1 MAIAI
6 SSEEFQ
12 RFRTLIY
19 DESGISLNDQ
29 KQGLVASRLS
39 KRLRELGVKTF
50 SEYYDRL
57 MHDADREEFTRMLDL
72 ISTNKTDFFR
82 EPQHFDYLR
91 EEILPQLAQEKKVR
105 IWSSA
110 SSTGE
115 EPYTIAMTLYDGV
128 ADPANWDFKILAS
141 DLSTRV
147 LAKAAGGVYDADR
160 VDDMP
165 PDVVRRH
172 FLRGKGEHEGRLKVK
187 PHLAS
192 MVRFRRINLMDDH
205 FPVKSPL
212 DLIFCRNVMIYFDR
226 PTQETLVNKFH
237 RYLKLGGHLFIG
249 HSESL
254 QWVTHPF
261 RTVAPTIYRKEM

>member
-1 MAIAI
+1 MDVAI
-6 SSEEFQ
+6 SAEEFQ

-57 MHDADREEFTRMLDL
+57 MQDASREEFTRMLDL

-82 EPQHFDYLR
+82 EPKHFDYLR
-91 EEILPQLAQEKKVR
+91 EEILPELAQEKKVR

-110 SSTGE
+110 CSTGE

-128 ADPANWDFKILAS
+128 TDPAAWDFKILAS

-147 LAKAAGGVYDADR
+147 LAKAAGGVYDTDR
-160 VDDMP
+160 VDGMP

-172 FLRGKGEHEGRLKVK
+172 FLRGRGEQEGVLKVK
-187 PHLAS
+187 PHLAA
-192 MVRFRRINLMDDH
+192 MVQFRRMNLMDDH
-205 FPVKSPL
+205 FPIKSPL

-226 PTQETLVNKFH
+226 PTQEQLVNKFH
-237 RYLKLGGHLFIG
+237 RYLKPGGYLFIG

-254 QWVTHPF
+254 QWVSHPF
-261 RTVAPTIYRKEM
+261 KLIGPTMYRKEG

>member
-1 MAIAI
+1 MDIEI
-6 SSEEFQ
+6 STEEFQ

-50 SEYYDRL
+50 SDYYDRL
-57 MHDADREEFTRMLDL
+57 MHDTGREEFTRMLDL

-82 EPQHFDYLR
+82 EPKHFDYLR
-91 EEILPQLAQEKKVR
+91 EEILPQLAREKKIR

-187 PHLAS
+187 PHLTS
-192 MVRFRRINLMDDH
+192 MVRFQRINLMDDH
-205 FPVKSPL
+205 FPIKSPL
-212 DLIFCRNVMIYFDR
+212 DLIFCRNVMIYFDAA
-226 PTQETLVNKFH
+226 TQRRVLERTHAQMAPGSL
-237 RYLKLGGHLFIG
+237 LFVG
-249 HSESL
+249 HSENFTESRDL
-254 QWVTHPF
+254 F
-261 RTVAPTIYRKEM
+261 ELRGKTIYQRV